1 MGQVLERSRSDSRA
15 GARSEPHAR
24 LHGRLARFGRVAGT
38 GFSFAVFGAGALALA
53 LFVFPLCHLAGGP
66 RDRREMRVQRLV
78 HRAYRFFV
86 GLMQGLGLQ
95 SSRWEGAERLRTPG
109 PHLVVANHPT
119 LVDVVHLIAQLP
131 QADCVMGEA
140 WSRNLFLARASR
152 LAGYITNARGAEVV
166 AACAERLRAGRTVV
180 LFPEG
185 TRSPL
190 GGLHP
195 FQRGAAHI
203 AIAAGVPLEPVTINC
218 VPRML
223 MKDQPW
229 WDVPEQPGRY
239 TFHVG
244 DPIHPDRFLAGG
256 APPTLAARK
265 LTSALRDEIIE
276 RSNRARSC

>member
-15 GARSEPHAR
+15 EVRSEPRALVRAR
-24 LHGRLARFGRVAGT
+24 LGRFARIAGT
-38 GFSFAVFGAGALALA
+38 GFAFAVFGAGALVLA
-53 LFVFPLCHLAGGP
+53 LLVFPLCHLAPGSQ
-66 RDRREMRVQRLV
+66 DRREMRVQRLV

-95 SSRWEGAERLRTPG
+95 SSRWEGLERLRAPG

-131 QADCVMGEA
+131 QADCVVGDA
-140 WSRNLFLARASR
+140 WSRNFFLARASR

-203 AIAAGVPLEPVTINC
+203 AIATGVPLVPVTITC

-223 MKDQPW
+223 MKGQPW

-239 TFHVG
+239 TFQVG
-244 DPIHPDRFLAGG
+244 DPIRPDRFLAGG
-256 APPTLAARK
+256 AAPTLAARK
-265 LTSALRDEIIE
+265 LTTALRDEIIE
-276 RSNRARSC
+276 RANRARSC